1 MDSYSEII
9 IEGSKK
15 SEQFSDFSP
24 IPCKGYNTLCKAKR
38 YGRWWMLKGLKQTYR
53 QDENY
58 KNLLQ
63 KEFDILISLQH
74 PNIVAAISMEEV
86 AEMGTCIVMEWIDGF
101 TLKDWHGTKADTEAI
116 FLQLL
121 DAVHYIHAKQIV
133 HRDLKP
139 SNIMITYNGY
149 HVKLIDFGLAD
160 TDSYAILKQPAG
172 TSGYISPE
180 QETSRQADIRNDIYS
195 LGCVLEN
202 MQLSKT
208 YHAIIKHC
216 KAPIAQRYANVDEL
230 QRVFLAS
237 QNKKHLPIKRYATIA
252 MLCAIVLGNLSY
264 TLLYNKEKKIST
276 KMTNKKEVNGTKN
289 DSLPKTSHAALSN
302 MKQAGHLATTDDL
315 ITKGKKE
322 IDKMW
327 TASSID
333 TIYSVIDK
341 SQAFSHFVN
350 QSNDFIISKYPQT
363 FSTAID
369 AKQKTAIINE
379 LSTYT
384 SEKYVKPTLAK
395 FQSAK

>member
-15 SEQFSDFSP
+15 SEQFSDFFP

-38 YGRWWMLKGLKQTYR
+38 YGRWWMLKGLKETYR

-74 PNIVAAISMEEV
+74 PNIVAAISMEEI

-101 TLKDWHGTKADTEAI
+101 TLKDWHGTKDDTEAI

-139 SNIMITYNGY
+139 SNIMVTHNGY

-202 MQLSKT
+202 MQLGKT

-216 KAPIAQRYANVDEL
+216 KAPIAERYANVDEL
-230 QRVFLAS
+230 QRDFLAS
-237 QNKKHLPIKRYATIA
+237 QNKKHLLIKRYATIA

-264 TLLYNKEKKIST
+264 TLLYNREKKIST
-276 KMTNKKEVNGTKN
+276 KLTNKKEVNGTRN
-289 DSLPKTSHAALSN
+289 DSLPKASHAILTN
-302 MKQAGHLATTDDL
+302 MKHASHLAKTDDL